1 MARIWKVL
9 IMAIS
14 GQNRHTRKVDN
25 LYHNKRPNHDSR
37 NGLNLNL
44 DFDEESKHYDQG
56 SQNILDTSDLKKR
69 ELKRLKMIF
78 ESKGDDKNNDNINS
92 NLKSH
97 RIMSKKSKKKSE
109 RAKVLV
115 ENTES
120 DEDSDIDITPHKRK
134 SKKGKKKKSKKSRRY
149 KSDSSSKSSESSSSN
164 DYPNFKFMQ
173 PANMLQSFM
182 KPQFIPQ
189 QNSLDKCKQYREYY
203 RSSFFPLKNDQL
215 KDLMNQI
222 DIYIQAVIQTLL
234 MAKDVN
240 QQYQLYVLLYNFT
253 KSKETILKPLKLP
266 KFEIPWVKPEGD
278 SEPLKIQP
286 QVSFYQSPIL
296 EYAHKIVNK
305 IGKINS
311 PAELN
316 EYLLQYQPLIQ
327 PYMLPE
333 AVKPEIKNRRKFC
346 STDDKF
352 LLQGLKEFGSKDITN
367 IRNFCLPDKK
377 ESEIKHRYK

>member
-78 ESKGDDKNNDNINS
+78 ESKGDDKNDNINP
-92 NLKSH
+92 NLKGH

-134 SKKGKKKKSKKSRRY
+134 SK
-149 KSDSSSKSSESSSSN
+149 
-164 DYPNFKFMQ
+164 
-173 PANMLQSFM
+173 
-182 KPQFIPQ
+182 
-189 QNSLDKCKQYREYY
+189 
-203 RSSFFPLKNDQL
+203 
-215 KDLMNQI
+215 
-222 DIYIQAVIQTLL
+222 
-234 MAKDVN
+234 
-240 QQYQLYVLLYNFT
+240 
-253 KSKETILKPLKLP
+253 
-266 KFEIPWVKPEGD
+266 
-278 SEPLKIQP
+278 
-286 QVSFYQSPIL
+286 
-296 EYAHKIVNK
+296 
-305 IGKINS
+305 
-311 PAELN
+311 
-316 EYLLQYQPLIQ
+316 
-327 PYMLPE
+327 
-333 AVKPEIKNRRKFC
+333 
-346 STDDKF
+346 
-352 LLQGLKEFGSKDITN
+352 
-367 IRNFCLPDKK
+367 
-377 ESEIKHRYK
+377 